1 MTASPTACVADP
13 RQSGV
18 RAPPRAAGTAAL
30 PPPEQSWQERSRT
43 PCRGRILYLGRKT
56 EFCFPLS
63 GRTTCFGLVPISE
76 VNFFP
81 PSCSFNAPRGP
92 LTALRQVSLSYL
104 RCHSPFAIFLAQSSA
119 PTLGRV
125 GRGGSLVAGV
135 GSVLSHP
142 PQDSP
147 AKPVE
152 WSCLRGHKTGA
163 RPPLR
168 QGEVKRSAWPLL
180 ALCLPFRVAMGQLAT
195 VSRKVHVPVGCTP
208 AHHPHWLCG
217 SGDRAAIGSQSGPG
231 LSGREQMGFLPPHTL
246 ASSPGD
252 CHQSLATPA
261 ASLESGGRRV
271 HGRPAVSACE

>member
-1 MTASPTACVADP
+1 MPFP
-13 RQSGV
+13 V
-18 RAPPRAAGTAAL
+18 RHFFSTVFGAHAWVGGEGREPGRRGWKCPFS
-30 PPPEQSWQERSRT
+30 PPPS
-43 PCRGRILYLGRKT
+43 
-56 EFCFPLS
+56 
-63 GRTTCFGLVPISE
+63 
-76 VNFFP
+76 
-81 PSCSFNAPRGP
+81 
-92 LTALRQVSLSYL
+92 
-104 RCHSPFAIFLAQSSA
+104 
-119 PTLGRV
+119 
-125 GRGGSLVAGV
+125 
-135 GSVLSHP
+135 
-142 PQDSP
+142 QDSP
-147 AKPVE
+147 AKRVE
-152 WSCLRGHKTGA
+152 WSYLRGHKTGA